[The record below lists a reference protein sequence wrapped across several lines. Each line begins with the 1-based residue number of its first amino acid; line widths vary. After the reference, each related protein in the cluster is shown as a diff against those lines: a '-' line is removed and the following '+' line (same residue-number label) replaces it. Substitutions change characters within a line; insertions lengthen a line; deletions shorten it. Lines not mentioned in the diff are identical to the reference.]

1 MQARRPKVFIIGIS
15 GQLGF
20 QLALRLRE
28 KFLVSGAYFA
38 NQVDIPDVQTYP
50 ISLKNLEVLETLI
63 RIQAPDFTINAFGI
77 TDPKVIVNQEKLSE
91 NLNIMMAVSFAVL
104 ANKIKAKHVHLSCAE
119 VYDGSDG
126 NYQEDHADFTLVD
139 PLGKQKIAA
148 ETYIRTQTLESTILR
163 LGKVVGLGH
172 PYRPSYF
179 DRLRLACATRTSF
192 DAPADKKHSFLSKS
206 SFTAA
211 VEQILLGEIP
221 MKHRTF
227 NLGGCTLSEQE
238 FALGWAE
245 LMEVDPKFVKIPQEA
260 SARDLSMVSK
270 VFAEAY
276 PAWKPETRSELYLNL
291 LRELAPAV
299 GTKKWQK
306 TLQTP

>member
-50 ISLKNLEVLETLI
+50 VSLKNLEILETMI
-63 RIQAPDFTINAFGI
+63 RIQSPDFTINAFGI
-77 TDPKVIVNQEKLSE
+77 RDPKVIEAQEKLSE
-91 NLNIMMAVSFAVL
+91 NYNIMLAVSFAVL

-163 LGKVVGLGH
+163 VGKVVGLGNH
-172 PYRPSYF
+172 HRPSYF
-179 DRLRLACATRTSF
+179 DRLRIACATQSPF
-192 DAPADKKHSFLSKS
+192 EAPANKRHSFLSAR
-206 SFTAA
+206 SFTAG
-211 VEQILLGEIP
+211 VEQVLLGEIP
-221 MKHRTF
+221 MKHRTY
-227 NLGGCTLSEQE
+227 NLGGCNLSEQE
-238 FALGWAE
+238 FALGWAKLLE
-245 LMEVDPKFVKIPQEA
+245 ADTKFVKIPPD
-260 SARDLSMVSK
+260 SSPRDLSMDSQH
-270 VFAEAY
+270 FSQAY
-276 PAWKPETRSELYLNL
+276 PNWKPETKHELYGNL
-291 LRELAPAV
+291 LKELAPAI

-306 TLQTP
+306 ILQTP